1 MSSKLMDT
9 DRLEEQSN
17 YIEAFIGKTKSID
30 KYDGI
35 LVGGNGTTNCRIVK
49 AINGE
54 LKNMHNTTF
63 KSCLGKKCCEEC
75 GEKRQLDRAHTLG
88 RLVIAESVLNE
99 IHPDLTIPIDMKI
112 FMVAFILEHKLYGVW
127 MLCKECHKKLG

>member
-54 LKNMHNTTF
+54 LKNI
-63 KSCLGKKCCEEC
+63 
-75 GEKRQLDRAHTLG
+75 KRC
-88 RLVIAESVLNE
+88 
-99 IHPDLTIPIDMKI
+99 
-112 FMVAFILEHKLYGVW
+112 ILW
-127 MLCKECHKKLG
+127 